1 MAHQDNCPC
10 FPVLS
15 LLAVTGCSG
24 FTFLPVQEFSVGNMD
39 EAVLFKQL
47 PMGDVTSVNQL

>member
-24 FTFLPVQEFSVGNMD
+24 FTFLLVQEFSVGNMD

-47 PMGDVTSVNQL
+47 PAGDVTSVNQL